1 MNEDSN
7 IRGYYF
13 VGIGGIGMSNLA
25 LYYLKKGFEVAGYDR
40 TETFITRSL
49 AGAGCRISYCDSVES
64 VPGLFRDTSSV
75 RNVIVVY
82 TPAVPKDNQIISY
95 FRDNGYRLLKRAEV
109 LGELSRLT
117 NTVAVA
123 GTHGKTTIST
133 MTAHILKQSH
143 LDCSAFLGGISKNY
157 DSNLLMGESRF
168 TVMEA
173 DEFDRS
179 FHHLS
184 PVISVV
190 TSLDPDHLDIYGDL
204 PTMVQAYNEFCSKI
218 RKGGC
223 LLVNTAVKDNINKP
237 ADVSF
242 FTYGLLPGSD
252 YKAYGIKRENNVY
265 RFNIQ
270 TPDRLLSDIEFAFPG
285 KVNVENLTAAI
296 AVSLLCGVRENEIR
310 DAVRTFKGVVRRFD
324 VRYDKHGVTYID
336 DYAHHP
342 EEIRAFITSVREY
355 YAGRKITGVFQPH
368 LYSRTRDLAD
378 GFASVLDELDEAII
392 LPVYPAREKPIP
404 GVSSELIFKRMRS
417 SGKRMLELED
427 IPGKIDLKGLD
438 ILATIGAGNIDTR
451 IPVIER
457 ALTETFG
464 L

>member
-1 MNEDSN
+1 MIEGNN

-25 LYYLKKGFEVAGYDR
+25 LYFLKKGFEVAGYDR

-49 AGAGCRISYCDSVES
+49 AEAGCNISYCDSVES
-64 VPGLFRDTSSV
+64 IPYLFREASSA
-75 RNVIVVY
+75 RNVIVIY
-82 TPAVPKDNQIISY
+82 TPAIPLDNQIISW
-95 FRDNGYRLLKRAEV
+95 FRNNGYRLFKRAEI
-109 LGELSRLT
+109 LGELSRQA

-133 MTAHILKQSH
+133 MTAHLLKQSH

-157 DSNLLMGESRF
+157 GSNLISGESRF

-184 PVISVV
+184 PFISVV

-204 PTMVQAYNEFCSKI
+204 TSMVQAYNEFCSKT
-218 RKGGC
+218 RKGGY
-223 LLVNTAVKDNINKP
+223 LLVNSRIKERIIKP
-237 ADVSF
+237 ADVNF
-242 FTYGLLPGSD
+242 FTYGGSAGSD
-252 YKAYGIKRENNVY
+252 YVATGIRREKNVY
-265 RFNIQ
+265 IFDIQ
-270 TPDRLLSDIEFAFPG
+270 TPDGVLKNIEFALPG

-296 AVSLLCGVRENEIR
+296 AVSLLCGVSENEIKE
-310 DAVRTFKGVVRRFD
+310 AAKTFKGVVRRFD
-324 VRYDKHGVTYID
+324 VRYDNHGVTYID

-342 EEIRAFITSVREY
+342 EEIRAFIMSVKEY
-355 YAGRKITGVFQPH
+355 YAGRRITGIFQPH

-378 GFASVLDELDEAII
+378 GFASVLDELDEAVI
-392 LPVYPAREKPIP
+392 LPIYPARENPVP
-404 GVSSELIFKRMRS
+404 GVSSEMIFERMRS
-417 SGKRMLELED
+417 VRKRMLNLED
-427 IPGKIDLKGLD
+427 IPGKIDLKGVD

-451 IPVIER
+451 IPVIEK
-457 ALTETFG
+457 ALIETFG
-464 L
+464 